1 MTWINASARRLRHS
15 SRPREAFMAETERK
29 DTYGNLGIEPGVLK
43 EQYAELLAAIERL
56 EKAVR
61 QRPLL
66 ALGIAAAAGFVLG
79 ALRRR

>member
-1 MTWINASARRLRHS
+1 
-15 SRPREAFMAETERK
+15 MAETERK
-29 DTYGNLGIEPGVLK
+29 DTPGYLGSEPGVMK

-61 QRPLL
+61 ERPLL
-66 ALGIAAAAGFVLG
+66 AVGIAVAAGFVLG

>member
-1 MTWINASARRLRHS
+1 
-15 SRPREAFMAETERK
+15 MADTERK
-29 DTYGNLGIEPGVLK
+29 DTDGTLGIEPDALK

-56 EKAVR
+56 EQAVR

>member
-1 MTWINASARRLRHS
+1 MADNA
-15 SRPREAFMAETERK
+15 RK
-29 DTYGNLGIEPGVLK
+29 DADGTPGIDPGEMK

-61 QRPLL
+61 ERPLL
-66 ALGIAAAAGFVLG
+66 AIGIAAAVGFVLG

>member
-1 MTWINASARRLRHS
+1 
-15 SRPREAFMAETERK
+15 MADTERK
-29 DTYGNLGIEPGVLK
+29 NTHGTLGLEPDALK

-61 QRPLL
+61 ERPLL

>member
-1 MTWINASARRLRHS
+1 
-15 SRPREAFMAETERK
+15 MAETERK
-29 DTYGNLGIEPGVLK
+29 DTYGHLRSEPGVMK

-61 QRPLL
+61 ERPLL
-66 ALGIAAAAGFVLG
+66 AVGIALAAGFVLG